1 MTHGTFLLSTVAVV
15 LSSASLKR
23 SIPDMWV
30 DKFIRNP
37 LWATLVGALVAA
49 MVVVSLIVFVGSGE
63 AAPQAAD
70 EQTPYASVS
79 LKSPMIVG
87 GTAAPNGKYPF
98 MAALLDK
105 RRPGDAFDELFC
117 GGTLIDKDSVL
128 TAAHCLV
135 NPKPDKLEVV
145 VGRTALNQNRG
156 QLRFVSHRL
165 IHPRYNGNGYG
176 YDAAIL
182 KLSRPV
188 KGIKPIKLASAK
200 QNNLEE
206 PGHILTTA
214 GWGVV
219 KQRPG
224 PFDIR
229 TFRMHE
235 VSVPVVS
242 DSRAKR
248 AYQSQG
254 LKYLPSL
261 QVAAGKKGNG
271 ACFGDSGGPFFV
283 SGSRPQVG
291 ITSHGAGGCGQARYP
306 AVYTEVSNPNIRNFI
321 PSAAKR

>member
-1 MTHGTFLLSTVAVV
+1 
-15 LSSASLKR
+15 
-23 SIPDMWV
+23 MWV

-49 MVVVSLIVFVGSGE
+49 MVVSVVVFVRSGE

-87 GTAAPNGKYPF
+87 GTAVPNGKYPF

-105 RRPGDAFDELFC
+105 RRPGDAFDELLC

-135 NPKPDKLEVV
+135 NPKPDKLQVV

-156 QLRFVSHRL
+156 QLRSVSHRF
-165 IHPRYNGNGYG
+165 IHPRFIGNGY
-176 YDAAIL
+176 DAGVL

-188 KGIKPIKLASAK
+188 KGIKAIRLATAK
-200 QNNLEE
+200 QNNLEK

-261 QVAAGKKGNG
+261 QVAAGKKGKG
-271 ACFGDSGGPFFV
+271 PCFGDSGGPLLD
-283 SGSRPQVG
+283 SGSRTQVG

-306 AVYTEVSNPNIRNFI
+306 AVYTEVNNPNIRNFI
-321 PSAAKR
+321 LSAAKR

>member
-1 MTHGTFLLSTVAVV
+1 MS
-15 LSSASLKR
+15 
-23 SIPDMWV
+23 V

-37 LWATLVGALVAA
+37 MWATLVGALGAA
-49 MVVVSLIVFVGSGE
+49 MVVSFFVFVQGGE
-63 AAPQAAD
+63 AAPQTAN
-70 EQTPYASVS
+70 EQAPYVSVS
-79 LKSPMIVG
+79 PKSPMIVG
-87 GTAAPNGKYPF
+87 GTSVPNGKYPF

-105 RRPGDAFDELFC
+105 RRSGDAFDELFC

-135 NPKPDKLEVV
+135 NPKPDKLQVV
-145 VGRTALNQNRG
+145 IGRTALSQNRG
-156 QLRFVSHRL
+156 QLRSVSRRF
-165 IHPRYNGNGYG
+165 IHPRYSGNERAEV
-176 YDAAIL
+176 YDAAVL
-182 KLSRPV
+182 NLSRPL
-188 KGIKPIKLASAK
+188 KSIKPIKLATAK
-200 QNNLEE
+200 QNNMEK

-242 DSRAKR
+242 DSRAKL

-261 QVAAGKKGNG
+261 QVAVGKKGNG
-271 ACFGDSGGPFFV
+271 PCFGDSGGPLFD
-283 SGSRPQVG
+283 SGSRTQVG

-306 AVYTEVSNPNIRNFI
+306 AVYTEANNPQIGKWI
-321 PSAAKR
+321 LSAAKR

>member
-1 MTHGTFLLSTVAVV
+1 MS
-15 LSSASLKR
+15 
-23 SIPDMWV
+23 V

-37 LWATLVGALVAA
+37 LRATRVGALVAA
-49 MVVVSLIVFVGSGE
+49 MVVSLVVFVQSGG
-63 AAPQAAD
+63 ATPQAAD

-79 LKSPMIVG
+79 PKSPMIVG
-87 GTAAPNGKYPF
+87 GTTVPNGTYPF

-105 RRPGDAFDELFC
+105 DRPGDAFDELFC

-128 TAAHCLV
+128 TAAHCLD
-135 NPKPDKLEVV
+135 NPKPDKLQVV
-145 VGRTALNQNRG
+145 IGRTALSQNRG
-156 QLRFVSHRL
+156 QLRSVSRRF
-165 IHPRYNGNGYG
+165 IHPRYSGNERAEV
-176 YDAAIL
+176 YDAAVL
-182 KLSRPV
+182 NLSRPL
-188 KGIKPIKLASAK
+188 KSIKPIKLATAK

-206 PGHILTTA
+206 PAHILTTA

-224 PFDIR
+224 PFDVR

-261 QVAAGKKGNG
+261 HVAAGKNGNG
-271 ACFGDSGGPFFV
+271 PCFGDSGGPLFD
-283 SGSRPQVG
+283 SGSRTQVG
-291 ITSHGAGGCGQARYP
+291 ITSYGAGGCGTARYP
-306 AVYTEVSNPNIRNFI
+306 AVYTEVNNPDIRNFI
-321 PSAAKR
+321 LSAAKR

>member
-1 MTHGTFLLSTVAVV
+1 M
-15 LSSASLKR
+15 
-23 SIPDMWV
+23 PDMSV

-37 LWATLVGALVAA
+37 LWATLVRALVAA
-49 MVVVSLIVFVGSGE
+49 MVVVSLIVFAQSGE
-63 AAPQAAD
+63 GAPHTAD

-79 LKSPMIVG
+79 PMIVG
-87 GTAAPNGKYPF
+87 GTAVPKGKYPF

-105 RRPGDAFDELFC
+105 RRAGDAFDELFC

-145 VGRTALNQNRG
+145 VGRTALNQHRG
-156 QLRFVSHRL
+156 QLQSVSRRF
-165 IHPRYNGNGYG
+165 IHPRYSRNG
-176 YDAAIL
+176 YDAAVL

-188 KGIKPIKLASAK
+188 KSIKPIKLATAK

-206 PGHILTTA
+206 PAHILTTA

-224 PFDIR
+224 PFDVR
-229 TFRMHE
+229 TFRMQE

-271 ACFGDSGGPFFV
+271 ACFGDSGGPLFD
-283 SGSRPQVG
+283 SGSGTQVG
-291 ITSHGAGGCGQARYP
+291 ITSHGAGGCGAARYP
-306 AVYTEVSNPNIRNFI
+306 AVYTEVNNEQIGKWILR
-321 PSAAKR
+321 AAKR

>member
-1 MTHGTFLLSTVAVV
+1 
-15 LSSASLKR
+15 
-23 SIPDMWV
+23 MWV

-49 MVVVSLIVFVGSGE
+49 IVVSFFVFVRSGE
-63 AAPQAAD
+63 AAPHAAD
-70 EQTPYASVS
+70 EQTPYASVR

-87 GTAAPNGKYPF
+87 GTAVPNGKYPF

-135 NPKPDKLEVV
+135 NPKPDKVQVV
-145 VGRTALNQNRG
+145 VGRTAVNQNRG
-156 QLRFVSHRL
+156 QLRSVSRRF
-165 IHPRYNGNGYG
+165 IHPRYSGNERAEV
-176 YDAAIL
+176 YDAAVL

-188 KGIKPIKLASAK
+188 KGIKPIKLATAK
-200 QNNLEE
+200 QNNLEK
-206 PGHILTTA
+206 PAHILTTA

-224 PFDIR
+224 PFDILP
-229 TFRMHE
+229 FRMHE

-248 AYQSQG
+248 AYQSQS

-261 QVAAGKKGNG
+261 HVAAGKKGNG
-271 ACFGDSGGPFFV
+271 PCFGDSGGPLFD
-283 SGSRPQVG
+283 SDSRTQVG
-291 ITSHGAGGCGQARYP
+291 IMSYGAGGCGQASYP
-306 AVYTEVSNPNIRNFI
+306 AVYTEVNNVQIGKWI
-321 PSAAKR
+321 LSATKR

>member
-1 MTHGTFLLSTVAVV
+1 M
-15 LSSASLKR
+15 
-23 SIPDMWV
+23 PDMSV

-37 LWATLVGALVAA
+37 LWTTLVGALVAA
-49 MVVVSLIVFVGSGE
+49 MVVSFIVFVPSGE

-70 EQTPYASVS
+70 EQTSY
-79 LKSPMIVG
+79 SPMIVG
-87 GTAAPNGKYPF
+87 GTAVPNGKYPF
-98 MAALLDK
+98 MAALLDTT
-105 RRPGDAFDELFC
+105 RPGDAFDEQFC

-135 NPKPDKLEVV
+135 NPKPDKLQVV
-145 VGRTALNQNRG
+145 VGRTALNQNQG
-156 QLRFVSHRL
+156 QLRSVSHRF
-165 IHPRYNGNGYG
+165 IHPRYNGLANG
-176 YDAAIL
+176 YDAAVL
-182 KLSRPV
+182 KLRRPV
-188 KGIKPIKLASAK
+188 KGINPIKLATAK
-200 QNNLEE
+200 QNNLEK

-261 QVAAGKKGNG
+261 HVAVGKKGKG
-271 ACFGDSGGPFFV
+271 SCFGDSGGPLFD
-283 SGSRPQVG
+283 SGSRTQVG
-291 ITSHGAGGCGQARYP
+291 ITSYRAGGCGQARYP
-306 AVYTEVSNPNIRNFI
+306 AVYTEMNNAQIGKWILST
-321 PSAAKR
+321 AKR

>member
-1 MTHGTFLLSTVAVV
+1 MSVA
-15 LSSASLKR
+15 
-23 SIPDMWV
+23 
-30 DKFIRNP
+30 KFIRNP

-49 MVVVSLIVFVGSGE
+49 MVVSYFVFVQSGE
-63 AAPQAAD
+63 ATPQAAD

-79 LKSPMIVG
+79 PKSPMIVG
-87 GTAAPNGKYPF
+87 GIAVLNGKYPF

-105 RRPGDAFDELFC
+105 RRPGDAFDKLFC

-135 NPKPDKLEVV
+135 NAKPDKLQVV

-156 QLRFVSHRL
+156 QLRSVSRRF
-165 IHPRYNGNGYG
+165 IHPRYNGNGY
-176 YDAAIL
+176 DAAVL

-188 KGIKPIKLASAK
+188 KGIKPIKLATAK
-200 QNNLEE
+200 QNNLEK
-206 PGHILTTA
+206 PGHILRAA

-229 TFRMHE
+229 PKRMYE

-271 ACFGDSGGPFFV
+271 ACFGDSGGPLFD
-283 SGSRPQVG
+283 SGSRTQVG

-306 AVYTEVSNPNIRNFI
+306 AVYTEVNNAQIGKWILRV
-321 PSAAKR
+321 AKR

>member
-1 MTHGTFLLSTVAVV
+1 
-15 LSSASLKR
+15 
-23 SIPDMWV
+23 
-30 DKFIRNP
+30 
-37 LWATLVGALVAA
+37 
-49 MVVVSLIVFVGSGE
+49 
-63 AAPQAAD
+63 
-70 EQTPYASVS
+70 
-79 LKSPMIVG
+79 
-87 GTAAPNGKYPF
+87 
-98 MAALLDK
+98 
-105 RRPGDAFDELFC
+105 
-117 GGTLIDKDSVL
+117 L

-156 QLRFVSHRL
+156 QVRSVSRRF
-165 IHPRYNGNGYG
+165 IHPRYSRNG
-176 YDAAIL
+176 YDAAVL

-188 KGIKPIKLASAK
+188 KGIKPIKLATAR
-200 QNNLEE
+200 QNDLEK
-206 PGHILTTA
+206 PGHILTAA

-271 ACFGDSGGPFFV
+271 ACFGDSGGPLFD
-283 SGSRPQVG
+283 SGSRTQVG
-291 ITSHGAGGCGQARYP
+291 ITSYGAGGCGARYP
-306 AVYTEVSNPNIRNFI
+306 AVYTEVNNPEIGKWILR
-321 PSAAKR
+321 AAKR

>member
-1 MTHGTFLLSTVAVV
+1 M
-15 LSSASLKR
+15 
-23 SIPDMWV
+23 SI

-37 LWATLVGALVAA
+37 LWATLVGTLVAA
-49 MVVVSLIVFVGSGE
+49 MVVSLVVFVQSGE
-63 AAPQAAD
+63 ATPQAAD

-79 LKSPMIVG
+79 PKSPMIVG
-87 GTAAPNGKYPF
+87 GTAVPNGKYPF

-105 RRPGDAFDELFC
+105 SRPGDAFDELFC

-135 NPKPDKLEVV
+135 NPKPDKLQVV
-145 VGRTALNQNRG
+145 IGRTALSQNRG
-156 QLRFVSHRL
+156 QLRSVSRRF
-165 IHPRYNGNGYG
+165 IDPRYNRNG
-176 YDAAIL
+176 YDAAVL

-188 KGIKPIKLASAK
+188 KSIKPIKLATAK
-200 QNNLEE
+200 QNNL
-206 PGHILTTA
+206 
-214 GWGVV
+214 V

-248 AYQSQG
+248 TYHSQD

-261 QVAAGKKGNG
+261 HVAAGKKGNG
-271 ACFGDSGGPFFV
+271 ACFGDSGGPLFD
-283 SGSRPQVG
+283 SGSRTQVG
-291 ITSHGAGGCGQARYP
+291 ITSYGAGGCGRARYP
-306 AVYTEVSNPNIRNFI
+306 AVYTEVNNPQIGKWI
-321 PSAAKR
+321 LSAAKR

>member
-1 MTHGTFLLSTVAVV
+1 MS
-15 LSSASLKR
+15 
-23 SIPDMWV
+23 V

-37 LWATLVGALVAA
+37 LWAALVGALVAA
-49 MVVVSLIVFVGSGE
+49 MVVSVVVFVHSGE
-63 AAPQAAD
+63 AAPQTAD

-79 LKSPMIVG
+79 PLIVG
-87 GTAAPNGKYPF
+87 GTAVPNGKYPF

-135 NPKPDKLEVV
+135 NPKPDKLQVV
-145 VGRTALNQNRG
+145 VGRTALAQNRG
-156 QLRFVSHRL
+156 QLRSVSRRF
-165 IHPRYNGNGYG
+165 IHPRYSRNGYG
-176 YDAAIL
+176 YDAAVL

-188 KGIKPIKLASAK
+188 KSIKPIKLATAK
-200 QNNLEE
+200 QNNLEK
-206 PGHILTTA
+206 PGHILTSA

-248 AYQSQG
+248 AYQSKG

-261 QVAAGKKGNG
+261 QVAAGKKGKSV
-271 ACFGDSGGPFFV
+271 CFGDSGGPLFD
-283 SGSRPQVG
+283 SGSRTQVG
-291 ITSHGAGGCGQARYP
+291 ITSEGPRSCGSTPYP
-306 AVYTEVSNPNIRNFI
+306 AVYTEVNNPEIRNSI
-321 PSAAKR
+321 LSAAKR